1 MMRMGLDVLGT
12 GGKLTLKTL
21 ANNMSRLLS
30 EESVVVEEEEDAIM
44 ATGGLVPF
52 RRAAMTP
59 EGVMAKNPNFA
70 LLFATYQRTEADE
83 KAAERIRNAD
93 VIDADLTSQSANLM
107 LYIPGQR
114 AATSTTELF
123 SSNGDTELEAETIDA
138 IRGSTIVE
146 TGDAVK
152 GTRDTVFMD
161 EVLIHADGGQ
171 VIMNATVILHILLNA
186 H

>member
-1 MMRMGLDVLGT
+1 
-12 GGKLTLKTL
+12 
-21 ANNMSRLLS
+21 
-30 EESVVVEEEEDAIM
+30 
-44 ATGGLVPF
+44 
-52 RRAAMTP
+52 
-59 EGVMAKNPNFA
+59 
-70 LLFATYQRTEADE
+70 
-83 KAAERIRNAD
+83 
-93 VIDADLTSQSANLM
+93 M
-107 LYIPGQR
+107 LYIPRQK
-114 AATSTTELF
+114 AAASTTELF
-123 SSNGDTELEAETIDA
+123 SSNGDTEFHATGTFNA